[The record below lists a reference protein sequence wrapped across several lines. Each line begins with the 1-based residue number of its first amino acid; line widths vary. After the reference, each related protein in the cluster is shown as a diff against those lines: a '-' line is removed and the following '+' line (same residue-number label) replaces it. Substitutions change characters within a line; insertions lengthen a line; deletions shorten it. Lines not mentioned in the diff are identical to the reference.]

1 MKHPSTHN
9 TTLSSQPL
17 PLPDSSVHC
26 FSNTFNCN
34 SPLPHPSPFGCT
46 SLPTAKI
53 TKEDEEEAAFYL
65 SLQRADVSAAT
76 ACDILFF
83 RRRFEKKGQTARET
97 KKREGEMKCI
107 LT

>member
-1 MKHPSTHN
+1 MKIHMKHPSSHN
-9 TTLSSQPL
+9 TTLSSQL
-17 PLPDSSVHC
+17 VATSSVHC

-34 SPLPHPSPFGCT
+34 SPLPHPSLFGCT

-65 SLQRADVSAAT
+65 SLQRADVSAAI

-83 RRRFEKKGQTARET
+83 RGRFEKKGQTARET
-97 KKREGEMKCI
+97 KKEKVK
-107 LT
+107 

>member
-1 MKHPSTHN
+1 MKHPSSHN
-9 TTLSSQPL
+9 TTLSSQL
-17 PLPDSSVHC
+17 VATSSVHC

-34 SPLPHPSPFGCT
+34 SPLPHPSLFGCT

-65 SLQRADVSAAT
+65 SLQRADVSAAI

-83 RRRFEKKGQTARET
+83 RGRFEKKGQTARET
-97 KKREGEMKCI
+97 KKEKVK
-107 LT
+107 